1 MNFTKSPYE
10 AMMKKPSHIQTPP
23 PVQGTQG
30 LPLSRLSL
38 LAGHRL
44 YVLLPGFAQPLGWRE
59 VMLWPV
65 S

>member
-23 PVQGTQG
+23 PSKAPKG
-30 LPLSRLSL
+30 SRCHGSL

>member
-23 PVQGTQG
+23 PSKAPKG
-30 LPLSRLSL
+30 SRCHGLSL

-44 YVLLPGFAQPLGWRE
+44 CVLLP
-59 VMLWPV
+59 
-65 S
+65 

>member
-23 PVQGTQG
+23 PSKAPRG
-30 LPLSRLSL
+30 SRCH
-38 LAGHRL
+38 GL